1 MLDNNPTEVC
11 AVQRILLCI
20 YIYLYLVMEMENGDG
35 KGRRKKRG
43 RVGIA
48 PTLSTE
54 LKLTISFPRR
64 HHWNYAEILKS
75 ATSSIVAFLFLET
88 VVSDKGIACI
98 CLYCVGTLH

>member
-1 MLDNNPTEVC
+1 
-11 AVQRILLCI
+11 
-20 YIYLYLVMEMENGDG
+20 MEMENADV
-35 KGRRKKRG
+35 KKG

-48 PTLSTE
+48 PVLSTE
-54 LKLTISFPRR
+54 LKLTINILHR

-75 ATSSIVAFLFLET
+75 ATSSIVAFLFLDT